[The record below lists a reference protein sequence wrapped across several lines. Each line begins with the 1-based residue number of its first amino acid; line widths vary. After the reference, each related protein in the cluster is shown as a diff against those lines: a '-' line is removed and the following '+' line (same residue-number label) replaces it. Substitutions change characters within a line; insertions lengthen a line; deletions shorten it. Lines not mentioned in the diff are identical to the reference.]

1 MEDPK
6 EEKKQETQGEVK
18 EVKPEVKKEVRN
30 SVPEIKRP
38 WIHYLTL
45 AWLPIVNLIFE
56 ICFSLMVKNRFSF
69 YTALLS
75 LSFSCFLTAIVYAF
89 PWKRVRI
96 IAIGVLTNIL
106 TLIYI
111 AQYIYFRIFG
121 TIFVFAS
128 ISSGGTGAVVEYRN
142 VVKTAILQGWWG
154 ILILLLPSV
163 LYWLIG
169 RLFVKLIPVDKK
181 RYALS
186 VAGAFAVVTAL
197 GLCLILTDK
206 KGAPSTRRLYI
217 TEFSQDASLQ
227 RFGLL
232 PTMGLDFRF
241 NVLHLSVEEK
251 ASVDVSDIVIE
262 TLPSEQIASK
272 PKATP
277 TPPPPTQAPDA
288 TPTPTPTPYPKNVL
302 DIDFDLNETNKTYQK
317 MNEFFSQRQP
327 TTMNEY
333 TGRFAGKNLILIT
346 AEAFSGFVID
356 ENLTPTLYKLST
368 EGFIFNNFY
377 TPVWYVSTSDGE
389 FVETTGLIPK
399 SGVWSYTK
407 IADNYMPFGFGNQ
420 FAALG
425 YQTYAY
431 HNNTYTYYH
440 RDKSYPVMGYT
451 YHGLGNGLDVKKTW
465 PESDVEMI
473 EKSVPEYLNGQPFH
487 VYYMT
492 VSGHLQY
499 TYADNA
505 MSTKNRS
512 LVQDLDYCTAVRAYI
527 ACQIELD
534 RALELL
540 LQELEAAGE
549 LENTVIAMGADHY
562 PYGLENSEYEE
573 LAGKDLSL
581 PFSLFENT
589 FILWCGDM
597 EEPVIVDKYCS
608 SLDIA
613 PTLANLFGL
622 PYDSRLYIGTDIF
635 APEPNWVIF
644 NDRSFINDKIMYNA
658 RNRKVTVLVDEDI
671 TDEYIK
677 ECVEYVDALFTHS
690 ANIIEKDY
698 YGYLFPDGVPW
709 EQ

>member
-1 MEDPK
+1 MDRENDEAEKIVTVSEK
-6 EEKKQETQGEVK
+6 EAGSAPSTGKDLETVHM
-18 EVKPEVKKEVRN
+18 
-30 SVPEIKRP
+30 KRS
-38 WIHYLTL
+38 WITWVTL
-45 AWLPIVNLIFE
+45 LWLPVVTILSE
-56 ICFSLMVKNRFSF
+56 CCFAAMIKNPVTKYTILLSIAFSF
-69 YTALLS
+69 ALTS
-75 LSFSCFLTAIVYAF
+75 IIYAVPKIKF
-89 PWKRVRI
+89 RV

-106 TLIYI
+106 TIIYV

-121 TIFVFAS
+121 TIFVWAS
-128 ISSGGTGAVVEYRN
+128 LQGTGAVVEYNTVVRSAIRN
-142 VVKTAILQGWWG
+142 GWWG
-154 ILILLLPSV
+154 ILLLILPSV
-163 LYWLIG
+163 FYWLMG
-169 RLFVKLIPVDKK
+169 RFFVKLVPASQK
-181 RYALS
+181 RYLLAAAS
-186 VAGAFAVVTAL
+186 AFAVFTAL
-197 GLCLILTDK
+197 SLGLVLTDRQ
-206 KGAPSTRRLYI
+206 GAPSTRRLYL
-217 TEFSQDASLQ
+217 TEFSQDASLR
-227 RFGLL
+227 RFGLMQ
-232 PTMGLDFRF
+232 TMGLDFRM
-241 NVLHLSVEEK
+241 NILKLTKDEKSV
-251 ASVDVSDIVIE
+251 VDVGAIIIE
-262 TLPSEQIASK
+262 TLPADETS
-272 PKATP
+272 PVPTFTP
-277 TPPPPTQAPDA
+277 TPAPPTQAPGE
-288 TPTPTPTPYPKNVL
+288 TPTPTPTPYPKNMV
-302 DIDFDLNETNKTYQK
+302 DIDFDLNESNKTLRR
-317 MNEFFSQRQP
+317 MNEFFANRPP

-356 ENLTPTLYKLST
+356 PVLTPTLYKLST
-368 EGFIFNNFY
+368 EGFVFNHFY

-407 IADNYMPFGFGNQ
+407 IADHYMPFAFGNQ

-440 RDKSYPVMGYT
+440 RDKSYPNMGYT

-499 TYADNA
+499 TFSDNA
-505 MSTKNRS
+505 MSTKNRD
-512 LVQDLDYCTAVRAYI
+512 LVKDLNYCSAVRAYI

-540 LQELEAAGE
+540 LEELEAAGE

-562 PYGLENSEYEE
+562 PYGLEDSEYEE

-581 PFSLFENT
+581 PFSRFENT

-597 EEPVIVDKYCS
+597 EEPVVVDKYCS

-622 PYDSRLYIGTDIF
+622 TYDSRLYIGTDIF
-635 APEPNWVIF
+635 APEPNYVIF

-658 RNRKVTVLVDEDI
+658 RNGKVTVLVDEDI
-671 TDEYIK
+671 TQEYVK
-677 ECVEYVDALFTHS
+677 ECIEYVDALCTNS
-690 ANIIEKDY
+690 ADIIEKDY
-698 YGYLFPDGVPW
+698 YGYLFPNGVPW
-709 EQ
+709 E